1 MASGERPGFF
11 SQREHVVGLALLIV
25 SVVAWLIWSI
35 ALGAYGINTGL
46 DLMAAWV
53 LAGPVTIGV
62 SLTFGWIRR
71 GGSDKPAVSG
81 ERSQMA
87 PTSP

>member
-1 MASGERPGFF
+1 MATAERPGFF
-11 SQREHVVGLALLIV
+11 SQREHVVGLALVIV
-25 SVVAWLIWSI
+25 CVVAWLIWSI
-35 ALGAYGINTGL
+35 ALGPYGINTGL

-62 SLTFGWIRR
+62 SLTFGWIHR

-81 ERSQMA
+81 ERAQMA
-87 PTSP
+87 QTSP